1 MGRPIARTPL
11 FILLIESPSLL
22 HDASVKSLDSLL
34 NPARGRNARIH
45 SIFRATESGLTW
57 WHF

>member
-1 MGRPIARTPL
+1 MGSNADP
-11 FILLIESPSLL
+11 FIYPLIESPSLL

>member
-1 MGRPIARTPL
+1 MGINAAPL

-34 NPARGRNARIH
+34 NPARGRNACIH